1 MKSLKIIQTLAKIGK
16 VLSKIG
22 FIFCI
27 IGFCGCIVGVI
38 GLAVGV
44 IGLAVGVEGL
54 KVGGVTL
61 RNIIETNAEM
71 NMPTLYAA
79 MAVGILFC
87 AAEAVLCKFA
97 ETYFKNELADGTP
110 FTLRGSKELMRLG
123 ILNVAVPLGTVIIC
137 AIVAAVIGI
146 FYPETV
152 KPSFDGYGSFGIG
165 IFLMILSL
173 VCRYGAELNE
183 GKAEKDNI

>member
-1 MKSLKIIQTLAKIGK
+1 MKSLKVIQTLAKIGK

-27 IGFCGCIVGVI
+27 IGFCGCIIGVL
-38 GLAVGV
+38 GLV
-44 IGLAVGVEGL
+44 VGVEAL
-54 KVGGVTL
+54 NVGGVTL

-110 FTLRGSKELMRLG
+110 FTLRGSKELLRLG

-137 AIVAAVIGI
+137 AIVIAVAGI
-146 FYPETV
+146 FYPEIE

-165 IFLMILSL
+165 IFMMILSL
-173 VCRYGAELNE
+173 FCRYGAELNE
-183 GKAEKDNI
+183 KKAEQDNI